1 MTTRGD
7 TFHILNGHVSVA
19 NSNNAVTAGKQQS
32 QQTYKYNA
40 QTHAVNKFISPAN
53 PKMLSQTF

>member
-40 QTHAVNKFISPAN
+40 
-53 PKMLSQTF
+53 

>member
-19 NSNNAVTAGKQQS
+19 NSNNAVTAGKQAS
-32 QQTYKYNA
+32 QQSYKYNA
-40 QTHAVNKFISPAN
+40 QTHAVNKFISPCA